1 MRRKRGLIE
10 EFRNGFA
17 GKRRLFDA
25 SYDNPS
31 AGSFSEGDENNLT
44 RSKILG
50 ALVS

>member
-10 EFRNGFA
+10 EFCNGLA
-17 GKRRLFDA
+17 GKRWLFDA
-25 SYDNPS
+25 SYDNPG
-31 AGSFSEGDENNLT
+31 AGSFTERDENNLT